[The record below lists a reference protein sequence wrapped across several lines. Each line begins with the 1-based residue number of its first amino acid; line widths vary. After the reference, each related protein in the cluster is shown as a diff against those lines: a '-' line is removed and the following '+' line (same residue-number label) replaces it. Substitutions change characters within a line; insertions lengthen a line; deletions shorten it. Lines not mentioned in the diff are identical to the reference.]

1 MATVSKDRRG
11 SPEHQNFLMEYLG
24 VKALQTNHPAVKKIK
39 RQQSGHTAHG
49 NKIWRSNFVLMDY
62 LSTYPP
68 NQNSKILDIG
78 CGWGLT
84 SIYLAKIFEAKVT
97 ASDIDPNVEA
107 FLRLH
112 SSINKCDIKFQIKA
126 FQDYSEQ
133 DLSHYDAI
141 VSSDICF
148 WDELVEPLIKFI
160 SRAKCA
166 GVKNVYIADPGRP
179 PFWALCDQCVGAY
192 DAEIVTRRIYEPL
205 KTEKFILAINN
216 Q

>member
-24 VKALQTNHPAVKKIK
+24 VKALQTNHPAVKNIK

-160 SRAKCA
+160 NRAKCS

-192 DAEIVTRRIYEPL
+192 DAEIFTRKIYEPL

>member
-11 SPEHQNFLMEYLG
+11 SPEHQDFLMEYLG

-160 SRAKCA
+160 NRAKSS

-192 DAEIVTRRIYEPL
+192 DAEIVKRKRYEPL

>member
-11 SPEHQNFLMEYLG
+11 SPEHQNFLMEFLG

-39 RQQSGHTAHG
+39 RQQSGHSAHG

-160 SRAKCA
+160 NRAKCS

-192 DAEIVTRRIYEPL
+192 DAEIVKRKIYEPL

>member
-1 MATVSKDRRG
+1 
-11 SPEHQNFLMEYLG
+11 MEYLG

-160 SRAKCA
+160 NRAKSS

-179 PFWALCDQCVGAY
+179 PFWELCDQCVEAY
-192 DAEIVTRRIYEPL
+192 DAEIVTRRIHEPL
-205 KTEKFILAINN
+205 KTEKFILSINN
-216 Q
+216 

>member
-1 MATVSKDRRG
+1 MVTIDKDKSK
-11 SPEHQNFLMEYLG
+11 SKEQENFLTNYLG
-24 VKALQTNHPAVKKIK
+24 IKALQTNHPTVKKIK

-49 NKIWRSNFVLMDY
+49 NKIWRSNFVLIDY

-84 SIYLAKIFEAKVT
+84 SIYLAKIFDAKVT

-107 FLRLH
+107 FLKLH
-112 SSINKCDIKFQIKA
+112 KSINQCDIKFQTKA

-133 DLSHYDAI
+133 DLNQYDVI

-148 WDELVEPLIKFI
+148 WDELVEPLIDFI
-160 SRAKCA
+160 DRAKHA
-166 GVKNVYIADPGRP
+166 GVRNIYIADPGRP
-179 PFWALCDQCVGAY
+179 PFWALCDLCVEAH

-205 KTEKFILAINN
+205 KTEKFILSINN
-216 Q
+216 

>member
-62 LSTYPP
+62 LSTYPL

-160 SRAKCA
+160 NRAKCS

-192 DAEIVTRRIYEPL
+192 DAEIVKRKIYEPL

>member
-1 MATVSKDRRG
+1 MVTVSKDRRG
-11 SPEHQNFLMEYLG
+11 SPEHQDFLMEYLG

-160 SRAKCA
+160 NRAKCS

-192 DAEIVTRRIYEPL
+192 DAEIVKRKIYEPL

>member
-1 MATVSKDRRG
+1 MVTINEDKNKFK
-11 SPEHQNFLMEYLG
+11 EQENFLIEYLG
-24 VKALQTNHPAVKKIK
+24 IKGLRTGHPAARKIK
-39 RQQSGHTAHG
+39 RSQSGHSAHG

-68 NQNSKILDIG
+68 NKGSKILDVG

-84 SIYLAKIFEAKVT
+84 SIYLAKIFDAKVT

-112 SSINKCDIKFQIKA
+112 SSINQCHVKFETKP
-126 FQDYSEQ
+126 FQNYTKE
-133 DLSHYDAI
+133 DLSYYDQI

-148 WDELVEPLIKFI
+148 WDELVEPLIDFI
-160 SRAKCA
+160 DRAKCA

-179 PFWALCDQCVGAY
+179 PFWALCDQCVEAY

>member
-1 MATVSKDRRG
+1 MFTINKDINK
-11 SPEHQNFLMEYLG
+11 STEKESFLIDYLG
-24 VKALQTNHPAVKKIK
+24 IKALRTSHPAAKKIK
-39 RQQSGHTAHG
+39 RSQSVHSAHG

-68 NQNSKILDIG
+68 NKRSKILDIG

-84 SIYLAKIFEAKVT
+84 SIYLTKIFDAKVT

-112 SSINKCDIKFQIKA
+112 SSINQCYVEFEIKS
-126 FQDYSEQ
+126 FQDYTEK
-133 DLSHYDAI
+133 DLSYYDQI

-160 SRAKCA
+160 NRAKYA
-166 GVKNVYIADPGRP
+166 GIKHVYIADPGRP
-179 PFWALCDQCVGAY
+179 PFWALCDQCIEAY
-192 DAEIVTRRIYEPL
+192 DAEIVTRRIYEPC
-205 KTEKFILAINN
+205 KTEKFILSINS

>member
-11 SPEHQNFLMEYLG
+11 SPEHQDFLMEYLG

-160 SRAKCA
+160 NRAKCS
-166 GVKNVYIADPGRP
+166 GVKNIYIADPGRP

-192 DAEIVTRRIYEPL
+192 DAEIVKRKIYEPL

>member
-1 MATVSKDRRG
+1 
-11 SPEHQNFLMEYLG
+11 MEYLG

-160 SRAKCA
+160 NRAKCS

-179 PFWALCDQCVGAY
+179 PFWELCDQCVEAY
-192 DAEIVTRRIYEPL
+192 DAEIVTRRIHEPL

>member
-1 MATVSKDRRG
+1 MATITKDRRG
-11 SPEHQNFLMEYLG
+11 SPGHQNFLIEYHG
-24 VKALQTNHPAVKKIK
+24 VKALQTNHPLVKKIK

-68 NQNSKILDIG
+68 NQSAKILDIG

-84 SIYLAKIFEAKVT
+84 SIYLAKIFDAKVT

-112 SSINKCDIKFQIKA
+112 SSINQCDIKFETKS
-126 FQDYSEQ
+126 FQDYTQQ
-133 DLSHYDAI
+133 DLSYYDHI

-148 WDELVEPLIKFI
+148 WAELVEPLIDFI
-160 SRAKCA
+160 GSAKCA
-166 GVKNVYIADPGRP
+166 GVRNIYIADPGRP
-179 PFWALCDQCVGAY
+179 PFWELCDQCVEAY
-192 DAEIVTRRIYEPL
+192 DAEIVTRRIHEPL
-205 KTEKFILAINN
+205 KTEKFILSINN
-216 Q
+216 

>member
-160 SRAKCA
+160 NRAKSS

-179 PFWALCDQCVGAY
+179 PFWALCDQYVGAY
-192 DAEIVTRRIYEPL
+192 DAEIVTRKIYEPL

>member
-160 SRAKCA
+160 NRAKCS

-192 DAEIVTRRIYEPL
+192 DAEIVKRKIYEPL
-205 KTEKFILAINN
+205 KTEKFILAINH

>member
-1 MATVSKDRRG
+1 MVTVSKDRRG
-11 SPEHQNFLMEYLG
+11 SPEHQDFLMEYLG

-133 DLSHYDAI
+133 DLSHYDTI

-160 SRAKCA
+160 NRAKCS

-192 DAEIVTRRIYEPL
+192 DAEIVKRKIYEPL

>member
-148 WDELVEPLIKFI
+148 WDELVEPLIDFI
-160 SRAKCA
+160 DRAKHA
-166 GVKNVYIADPGRP
+166 GVRNMYISDPGIP
-179 PFWALCDQCVGAY
+179 PFWALCDLCVEAH

>member
-160 SRAKCA
+160 NRAKCS

-179 PFWALCDQCVGAY
+179 PFGRYAISALERTMPKLLQ
-192 DAEIVTRRIYEPL
+192 
-205 KTEKFILAINN
+205 EKYMSP
-216 Q
+216 

>member
-1 MATVSKDRRG
+1 MATISKDRRG
-11 SPEHQNFLMEYLG
+11 SPEHQKFLMEYLG

-84 SIYLAKIFEAKVT
+84 SIYLAKIFDAKLT

-112 SSINKCDIKFQIKA
+112 SSINQCHVKFETKS
-126 FQDYSEQ
+126 FQNYTEKDLNDYDQ
-133 DLSHYDAI
+133 I

-148 WDELVEPLIKFI
+148 WDELVEPLIQFI
-160 SRAKCA
+160 DLAKYA
-166 GVKNVYIADPGRP
+166 GVKHVYIADPGRP
-179 PFWALCDQCVGAY
+179 PFWALCDHCVDAY
-192 DAEIVTRRIYEPL
+192 DAEIVTRRIYEPME
-205 KTEKFILAINN
+205 TEKFILALNN
-216 Q
+216 

>member
-1 MATVSKDRRG
+1 MVTINKDKNKSK
-11 SPEHQNFLMEYLG
+11 EQEKFLTNYLG
-24 VKALQTNHPAVKKIK
+24 IKALRTDHPAVKKIK
-39 RQQSGHTAHG
+39 RSQSGHSAHG

-68 NQNSKILDIG
+68 NKNSKILDIG

-84 SIYLAKIFEAKVT
+84 SVYLAKIFDAKVT

-107 FLRLH
+107 FLELH
-112 SSINKCDIKFQIKA
+112 KSINQCDFKFQTKA

-133 DLSHYDAI
+133 DLGHYDAV

-179 PFWALCDQCVGAY
+179 PFWALCDQCVEAY

-205 KTEKFILAINN
+205 KTEKFILAVNH